1 MSYSRVA
8 TTTTAWPLIL
18 ALSCTALVASCQ
30 ARPRAAQPIAVLE
43 ANRFPH
49 PRHATLACAG
59 CHPAEISPNQGH
71 SPCDQ
76 GQCHQLAF
84 TQVPGPGGS
93 GQFCL
98 VCHTEITNQPLRAPL
113 RVRPAPDT
121 VRALP
126 ATFSHRQHLAS
137 ADMDQ
142 RVGFHLNCSDCHSLE
157 KGQPSAATHA
167 ACARCHDADV
177 RLTKVA
183 SMTDCV
189 GCHRTLDQTQRSP
202 AELIRGDLH
211 FGHGEHKRD
220 RAGTTIACTT
230 CHVATRADGALP
242 PPAIATC
249 VVCHDDSARVSEI
262 HRISQCQAC
271 HLTKQGSLLALAP
284 RNHLP
289 ASEQPSD
296 HTLAFR
302 TDHAVAANDAARC
315 AKCHREVSGST
326 GIRTACAECHF
337 VMRPR
342 DHRLTW
348 REFDHGAD
356 ASATP
361 DRCALCHV
369 PNYCTSCH
377 QQRPRS
383 HIGGFETAHGAT
395 ARINVRACITCHDPV
410 QSCQGSGCHETI
422 R

>member
-1 MSYSRVA
+1 MSYQRWA
-8 TTTTAWPLIL
+8 TTAAAIMLTLGL
-18 ALSCTALVASCQ
+18 AYAAMLMGCN
-30 ARPRAAQPIAVLE
+30 ARPRATQPVAVLE
-43 ANRFPH
+43 ADRFPH

-59 CHPAEISPNQGH
+59 CHPTEIAPNQGH

-76 GQCHQLAF
+76 NQCHQAAF
-84 TQVPGPGGS
+84 TQVPEPRGNGRL
-93 GQFCL
+93 CL
-98 VCHTEITNQPLRAPL
+98 VCHSEITLQPLRAPL
-113 RVRPAPDT
+113 RVRPAPNT

-126 ATFSHRQHLAS
+126 ATFSHRQHLDA
-137 ADMDQ
+137 AGMDQ
-142 RVGFHLNCSDCHSLE
+142 RVGFHLNCSDCHTFE
-157 KGQPSAATHA
+157 KGQSSAAGHA
-167 ACARCHDADV
+167 ACARCHAADV

-183 SMTDCV
+183 TMTDCT

-202 AELIRGDLH
+202 AELIRGDLR
-211 FGHGEHKRD
+211 FGHADHKRD
-220 RAGTTIACTT
+220 RAGANIACGT
-230 CHVATRADGALP
+230 CHLAAGTAGAWP
-242 PPAIATC
+242 APAIATC
-249 VVCHDDSARVSEI
+249 VVCHDDSARVSEL
-262 HRISQCQAC
+262 HRVSQCQTC
-271 HLTKQGSLLALAP
+271 HLTKQSSLLALAP

-289 ASEQPSD
+289 ASEQPTD

-315 AKCHREVSGST
+315 ARCHREVSGSP
-326 GIRTACAECHF
+326 GVRTACAECHF

-356 ASATP
+356 ASASP

-383 HIGGFETAHGAT
+383 HIGGFETMHGAT
-395 ARINVRACITCHDPV
+395 ARINVRACLTCHDPI